1 MILDVYRTLVDPSI
15 GNQFDLDSVPHHE
28 IEIKFGKKFPK
39 IIGFS
44 SKSVSSGIWTRDL
57 PHPKRKSYP

>member
-15 GNQFDLDSVPHHE
+15 ENQFDLDSVQHHE
-28 IEIKFGKKFPK
+28 IKIKFPK

-44 SKSVSSGIWTRDL
+44 SKSVSSGI
-57 PHPKRKSYP
+57 